1 MAAPA
6 TAARFKSSSTTV
18 MFEQAKHAAYWRTLS
33 PHTSTFDGCGD
44 TNRGGPGRQLVSPA
58 MAANPLT
65 DPNWAPE
72 LADTVERLVGTVRDR
87 ATKPAVRAARAI
99 VFGLLA
105 AMLAVVAITLLLI
118 AATRAVQALLDLGL
132 DWSVAVYLSY
142 FIVGGILCLVGLL
155 LLGRRPPPD
164 A

>member
-1 MAAPA
+1 MA
-6 TAARFKSSSTTV
+6 
-18 MFEQAKHAAYWRTLS
+18 
-33 PHTSTFDGCGD
+33 G
-44 TNRGGPGRQLVSPA
+44 
-58 MAANPLT
+58 NPLT

-105 AMLAVVAITLLLI
+105 AMLAVVAITLLLL
-118 AATRAVQALLDLGL
+118 AATRGLQALLDLGL
-132 DWSVAVYLSY
+132 DWSMAVYLSY

-155 LLGRRPPPD
+155 LLARRPPPD

>member
-1 MAAPA
+1 MA
-6 TAARFKSSSTTV
+6 V
-18 MFEQAKHAAYWRTLS
+18 
-33 PHTSTFDGCGD
+33 
-44 TNRGGPGRQLVSPA
+44 
-58 MAANPLT
+58 NPLT

-105 AMLAVVAITLLLI
+105 AMLGVVAITLLLI
-118 AATRAVQALLDLGL
+118 AAIRAIQTLLDLGL

-155 LLGRRPPPD
+155 LLARRPPPD

>member
-1 MAAPA
+1 
-6 TAARFKSSSTTV
+6 
-18 MFEQAKHAAYWRTLS
+18 
-33 PHTSTFDGCGD
+33 
-44 TNRGGPGRQLVSPA
+44 

-118 AATRAVQALLDLGL
+118 AATRAIQALLDLGL

-142 FIVGGILCLVGLL
+142 FIVGGILCLVGWLL
-155 LLGRRPPPD
+155 LARRPPPD

>member
-1 MAAPA
+1 MA
-6 TAARFKSSSTTV
+6 
-18 MFEQAKHAAYWRTLS
+18 L
-33 PHTSTFDGCGD
+33 
-44 TNRGGPGRQLVSPA
+44 
-58 MAANPLT
+58 NPLT

-72 LADTVERLVGTVRDR
+72 LADTVERLVATVRDR
-87 ATKPAVRAARAI
+87 TTRPAVRAVRAI

-118 AATRAVQALLDLGL
+118 AATRAVQSLLDIGL
-132 DWSVAVYLSY
+132 DWSVAVYVSY

-155 LLGRRPPPD
+155 LLNRRPPPD

>member
-1 MAAPA
+1 
-6 TAARFKSSSTTV
+6 
-18 MFEQAKHAAYWRTLS
+18 
-33 PHTSTFDGCGD
+33 
-44 TNRGGPGRQLVSPA
+44 

-105 AMLAVVAITLLLI
+105 AMLAVVAITLLLL
-118 AATRAVQALLDLGL
+118 AATRGLQALLDLGL
-132 DWSVAVYLSY
+132 DWSMAVYLSY

-155 LLGRRPPPD
+155 LLARRPPPD

>member
-1 MAAPA
+1 M
-6 TAARFKSSSTTV
+6 
-18 MFEQAKHAAYWRTLS
+18 
-33 PHTSTFDGCGD
+33 
-44 TNRGGPGRQLVSPA
+44 
-58 MAANPLT
+58 ANPLT

-118 AATRAVQALLDLGL
+118 AATRGVQALLDLGL

-142 FIVGGILCLVGLL
+142 FIVGGILCLVGVLL
-155 LLGRRPPPD
+155 LTRRPPPD

>member
-1 MAAPA
+1 MA
-6 TAARFKSSSTTV
+6 
-18 MFEQAKHAAYWRTLS
+18 
-33 PHTSTFDGCGD
+33 G
-44 TNRGGPGRQLVSPA
+44 
-58 MAANPLT
+58 NPLT

-87 ATKPAVRAARAI
+87 TTKPAVRAARAI

-105 AMLAVVAITLLLI
+105 AMLAVVAITLLLL
-118 AATRAVQALLDLGL
+118 AATRGLQALLDLGL
-132 DWSVAVYLSY
+132 DWSMAVYLSY

-155 LLGRRPPPD
+155 LLARRPPPD

>member
-1 MAAPA
+1 MA
-6 TAARFKSSSTTV
+6 
-18 MFEQAKHAAYWRTLS
+18 
-33 PHTSTFDGCGD
+33 G
-44 TNRGGPGRQLVSPA
+44 
-58 MAANPLT
+58 NPLT

-105 AMLAVVAITLLLI
+105 AMLAVVAITLLLV
-118 AATRAVQALLDLGL
+118 AATRGLQALLDLGL

-155 LLGRRPPPD
+155 LLARRPPPD

>member
-1 MAAPA
+1 MA
-6 TAARFKSSSTTV
+6 V
-18 MFEQAKHAAYWRTLS
+18 
-33 PHTSTFDGCGD
+33 
-44 TNRGGPGRQLVSPA
+44 
-58 MAANPLT
+58 NPLT

-72 LADTVERLVGTVRDR
+72 LADTVERLVGQVRDR
-87 ATKPAVRAARAI
+87 ATRPAVRAARAI

-132 DWSVAVYLSY
+132 DWSMAVYLSY

-155 LLGRRPPPD
+155 LLARRPPPD

>member
-1 MAAPA
+1 MA
-6 TAARFKSSSTTV
+6 V
-18 MFEQAKHAAYWRTLS
+18 
-33 PHTSTFDGCGD
+33 
-44 TNRGGPGRQLVSPA
+44 
-58 MAANPLT
+58 NPLT

-87 ATKPAVRAARAI
+87 ATKPVVRAARAV

-105 AMLAVVAITLLLI
+105 AMLGVVAITLLLI
-118 AATRAVQALLDLGL
+118 AATRAVQSLLDLGL

-155 LLGRRPPPD
+155 LLARRPPPD

>member
-1 MAAPA
+1 MA
-6 TAARFKSSSTTV
+6 
-18 MFEQAKHAAYWRTLS
+18 
-33 PHTSTFDGCGD
+33 G
-44 TNRGGPGRQLVSPA
+44 
-58 MAANPLT
+58 NPLT

-105 AMLAVVAITLLLI
+105 AMLAVVAITLLLL
-118 AATRAVQALLDLGL
+118 AATRGLQALLDLAL
-132 DWSVAVYLSY
+132 DWSMAVYLSY

-155 LLGRRPPPD
+155 LLARRPPPD

>member
-1 MAAPA
+1 MA
-6 TAARFKSSSTTV
+6 
-18 MFEQAKHAAYWRTLS
+18 
-33 PHTSTFDGCGD
+33 G
-44 TNRGGPGRQLVSPA
+44 
-58 MAANPLT
+58 NPLT

-105 AMLAVVAITLLLI
+105 AMLAVVAITLLLL
-118 AATRAVQALLDLGL
+118 AATRGLQALLDLGL

-155 LLGRRPPPD
+155 LLARRPPPD